1 MSRRDKCVL
10 AREKLNVFLNP
21 KYHKKVA
28 VKTNYDTQY
37 ASSVIAVYVFTEFF
51 PNRKQRL
58 IFFDEYSKSCFM

>member
-1 MSRRDKCVL
+1 MSRRDKCVV

-37 ASSVIAVYVFTEFF
+37 ASSVIAVYVFTE
-51 PNRKQRL
+51 
-58 IFFDEYSKSCFM
+58 CFCE